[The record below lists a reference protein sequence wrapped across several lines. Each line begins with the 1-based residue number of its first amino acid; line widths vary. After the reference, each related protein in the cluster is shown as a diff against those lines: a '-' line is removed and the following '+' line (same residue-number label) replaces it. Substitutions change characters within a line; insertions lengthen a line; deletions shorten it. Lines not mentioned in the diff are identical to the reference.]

1 MSETYRDDTT
11 ELAVAS
17 DTTWLGLTG
26 AVVEE
31 LVTISAVALVTIGT
45 LTLDSAMVSDD
56 VVSHSTRATTTELAT
71 VSDEAPGQ
79 LSAVQLVSEA
89 VRISESLGHT
99 TRVMTDET
107 AAASDELASGAR
119 DTVTEAA
126 VASDQAIGTLRAS
139 VLMQD
144 SLQVSDTLIYH
155 GFTLVD
161 ESAAAGDMVWGALRA
176 RGIVS
181 ETAAADDEVF
191 GDVATGTVLTETALA
206 SDEALGHL
214 HAVQLVTE
222 TAQAEDGVGQGTGA
236 SQVWT
241 ANSDVAWAMSRY
253 RLTATGLA
261 VIDGVPHLTT
271 PDGVFALD
279 GADEEI
285 DGQLVTGRLDVGDG
299 SLATPV
305 SMYLEYELDGALA
318 VEVSQHQSGYAIES
332 YAYDLPYEPG
342 DTLTNGRVM
351 FGKGLRGRHFTFTVT
366 VSGRRAY
373 INDMSLLVA
382 PIKRRV

>member
-1 MSETYRDDTT
+1 MSDYRDDTT

-26 AVVEE
+26 NVIEE
-31 LVTISAVALVTIGT
+31 LATISAVAMVTIGT
-45 LTLDSAMVSDD
+45 LTLDSALVGDE
-56 VVSHSTRATTTELAT
+56 VLSHTTRAATTETAAA
-71 VSDEAPGQ
+71 SDQALGQ
-79 LSAVQLVSEA
+79 LSAVQLVSET
-89 VRISESLGHT
+89 VRISESLRHST
-99 TRVMTDET
+99 LAMVTET

-119 DTVTEAA
+119 DTVTETAA
-126 VASDQAIGTLRAS
+126 ASDQEFGTLRAS
-139 VLMQD
+139 VLVQD
-144 SLQVSDTLIYH
+144 SLQVSETLIYH

-161 ESAAAGDMVWGALRA
+161 ESAAAGDMVWGALRS

-181 ETAAADDEVF
+181 ETAAAADEVF

-214 HAVQLVTE
+214 NAVQLVTE
-222 TAQAEDGVGQGTGA
+222 TAQVEDVVGQGTGA

-241 ANSDVAWAMSRY
+241 ANSEVAWAVSRY

-271 PDGVFALD
+271 KDGVFALD

-285 DGQLVTGRLDVGDG
+285 EGQLVTGRLDVGGG

-318 VEVSQHQSGYAIES
+318 VDVSQHQSGINAES
-332 YAYDLPYEPG
+332 YTYDLPYEPG
-342 DTLTNGRVM
+342 DTLTNGRVV
-351 FGKGLRGRHFTFTVT
+351 FGKGLRGRHFGFTVT
-366 VSGRRAY
+366 ITGRRAY